1 MSALAPCAPPADHL
15 LVDGGLAILRPL
27 VPDEPER
34 IQEVFDALSDRSRYL
49 RFHAAT
55 PRSDRDRAPPSGPRG
70 RLRAGSRGRHD
81 RHPRRRHRA
90 VGEVRR
96 RAARRRARRRGRRP
110 LPATRDRPGAG
121 GDRRRRRRRGGRR
134 PDRGHRPPGE
144 QAVLA
149 LDAGRRRRT
158 RGPAMRASSS
168 SRRPRWSDSLDVQR
182 SGRLTRLRVIAPVAP
197 PRRPARSPSTSR
209 PPGTAP
215 RRTPRRRTPVQCRP
229 PS

>member
-15 LVDGGLAILRPL
+15 VVDGGLAILRPL
-27 VPDEPER
+27 MPDEPER
-34 IQEVFDALSDRSRYL
+34 IQEGLRRSCSGQVALPPLPRGDA
-49 RFHAAT
+49 A
-55 PRSDRDRAPPSGPRG
+55 SDRDRAASSRPGG

-121 GDRRRRRRRGGRR
+121 GDRRRRRRQGGRR
-134 PDRGHRPPGE
+134 PGLGHRPPRE
-144 QAVLA
+144 QDRPA
-149 LDAGRRRRT
+149 LDAGRRRPYRD
-158 RGPAMRASSS
+158 PAMRASSS
-168 SRRPRWSDSLDVQR
+168 SRRRRWPTPWTS
-182 SGRLTRLRVIAPVAP
+182 SGALGSP
-197 PRRPARSPSTSR
+197 PEGHRPSR
-209 PPGTAP
+209 ATAP
-215 RRTPRRRTPVQCRP
+215 AGPLAQHEPSYGHCTAWYAVSSKACQCRP